1 MGPEPW
7 EEEPVAPEQW
17 SLPLS
22 PGLPHT
28 WEQGVDRREERESW
42 GQAVCCFERRAVD

>member
-1 MGPEPW
+1 M
-7 EEEPVAPEQW
+7 APEQR

-28 WEQGVDRREERESW
+28 WEQGVDRREEWESW
-42 GQAVCCFERRAVD
+42 GQAWGQAGCCFERGAVD